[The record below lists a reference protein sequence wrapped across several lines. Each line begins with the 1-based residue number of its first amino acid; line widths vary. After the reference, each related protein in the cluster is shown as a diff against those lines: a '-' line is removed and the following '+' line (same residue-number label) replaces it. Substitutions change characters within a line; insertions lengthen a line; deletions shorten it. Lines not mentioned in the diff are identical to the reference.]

1 MSHTLAGAILLG
13 AVAVALAQD
22 DKPYYNSYKD
32 KTPPEL
38 VSEKEHWLNAKQPLS
53 LEKLRGRV
61 VWLEFS
67 FID

>member
-1 MSHTLAGAILLG
+1 MPKAMWGAILLG
-13 AVAVALAQD
+13 AAAAATGQD
-22 DKPYYNSYKD
+22 EPYYNTYKG
-32 KTPPEL
+32 KAPPEL
-38 VSEKEHWLNAKQPLS
+38 VSEKDQWLNTKNPLT